1 MSNHLIQPIYMYDPW
16 AYGED
21 AYEREYYCV
30 NHGHTTP
37 KWRTVSLLG
46 HDGIEP
52 TTALVGSEDDDK
64 WAKIVDTMWL
74 DGGVAFGTS
83 CLKSATL
90 RFYLP
95 SVTEFGETPPD
106 RPDLR
111 EGQFE
116 MSIYVSPYDYYDNE
130 ITPVN
135 GYILASGVKIG
146 DPAQTVD
153 YIVDLEALG
162 VPCRPCGNL
171 WLIQFGYGSPSY
183 EMLLAENMTVEIVDV
198 TY

>member
-1 MSNHLIQPIYMYDPW
+1 MSSHLIQPIYMYDPW
-16 AYGED
+16 AYGE
-21 AYEREYYCV
+21 AEYHCV
-30 NHGHTTP
+30 NHGRTTP
-37 KWRTVSLLG
+37 KWRTVSLLA
-46 HDGIEP
+46 HDGFEP
-52 TTALVGSEDDDK
+52 ITALVGSEDDDK

-95 SVTEFGETPPD
+95 SVTAFAEPD
-106 RPDLR
+106 PMHPELQ
-111 EGQFE
+111 EGSFQTT
-116 MSIYVSPYDYYDNE
+116 IYVSPTYDYYQNE

-135 GYILASGVKIG
+135 GYTLASGVKIG

-162 VPCRPCGNL
+162 IPCRPCGNV

-183 EMLLAENMTVEIVDV
+183 EMYLAEDMTLEIVDV
-198 TY
+198 TF